1 MKTLITAILIVS
13 AHSAAATGFS
23 PWTEHRLSDS
33 DVTITSVEVA
43 APGFGPWRERHVT
56 DEIRIKPQ
64 TGIVTNDRE
73 LNIFRPW
80 S

>member
-1 MKTLITAILIVS
+1 MKTLPAIILIVS
-13 AHSAAATGFS
+13 ANSAAAAGFA
-23 PWTEHRLSDS
+23 PWAEQRPSDANA
-33 DVTITSVEVA
+33 TTTSVEPA

-64 TGIVTNDRE
+64 TGIVANDRA

>member
-1 MKTLITAILIVS
+1 MKTLIAAILIVS
-13 AHSAAATGFS
+13 ANSAAATGFS
-23 PWTEHRLSDS
+23 PWTDHRISDA
-33 DVTITSVEVA
+33 DVARSSVEVA

-56 DEIRIKPQ
+56 DEIRIKPH
-64 TGIVTNDRE
+64 TGIVVDDRK